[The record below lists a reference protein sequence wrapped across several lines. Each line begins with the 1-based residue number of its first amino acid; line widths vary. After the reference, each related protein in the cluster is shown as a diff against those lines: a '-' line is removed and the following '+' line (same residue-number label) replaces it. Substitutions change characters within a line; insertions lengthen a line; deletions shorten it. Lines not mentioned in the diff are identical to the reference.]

1 MSAPVVEQDAPVA
14 DVPENATAIRLPV
27 MAVEGLETAD
37 GRYLA
42 PGGISHRTLPITLYA
57 QIQTPNGGAGH
68 DNSVIAG
75 AITEM
80 RRIPGPEVIS
90 KATGEPFPEGTFIW
104 EGTKA
109 WVYNN
114 VRFTQDGPTVLD
126 MVRDRA
132 LSGNSIDLSDII
144 AEHEYEPGT
153 EDDPNAQPV
162 RLTMHQGVIGATT
175 LVGLPAFPD
184 AYVEIDGE
192 SMTPDAVTA
201 AALVDLMP
209 ISWRSVELGDDCA
222 ACRTGNPLPREQF
235 VAEGAAPPV
244 HRGGMIALVPAE
256 ASALAVDGGDPEDE
270 LHLTLAYLGDD
281 VSGWTEGQRQAV
293 HDLGRSLAEVSDGL
307 EARVFAHARF
317 NPDGGPD
324 GDKEPCAVYL
334 IGDGDTLAAERELL
348 IGRLRENLGEVTVPE
363 QHSPFVPHV
372 TAGYGVDVSA
382 LSFTGPVRFDRVR
395 VALGGDVTDYP
406 IGGGQ
411 AMVAAALP
419 VLPSAAFHV
428 PEPDGY
434 TAPYITEP
442 DANGYRHYAGH
453 IARWDACHIG
463 YQGKCVTPPR
473 SRSKYA
479 NFHLGLARTEKGDI
493 LAGVI
498 TFNRA
503 DQARGGHADIR
514 LSAADTVAH
523 YDNTATVGADVVVSD
538 GKYGPWACGVV
549 RTDLSSEDLH
559 RFRMSMP
566 SGDWRRVAGSLDL
579 VGVLHVNT
587 PGFSGPRT
595 LVASGEP
602 LALVAGVQPRLV
614 ASEETL
620 ESLRQRY
627 PLMDERAVRERLGLS
642 YPGYEG
648 SVGPFESDY
657 ASPHVYARDVMSGA
671 GNCMCGSGPDD
682 PIHPELVPGV
692 PNPNAGPVE
701 DAAEEE
707 GDLYDD
713 GNFAAALERLAE
725 LTTLTI
731 PPVVQFA
738 AEVDILLAVH
748 GAELANW
755 VEKAGGL
762 PPYIKRIKKHLEAGG
777 MDESRAVASAV
788 NAAKKMCATGDTSLP
803 GVQKV
808 NAGSRA
814 EACAAVAQWEA
825 KKAKS

>member
-1 MSAPVVEQDAPVA
+1 MSAPVIEQDAAPVA
-14 DVPENATAIRLPV
+14 DVPKNATAISFPV

-57 QIQTPNGGAGH
+57 QMQTPNGGGGH

-75 AITEM
+75 AVTEM
-80 RRIPGPEVIS
+80 VRRPGPEVVS

-104 EGTKA
+104 SGRG
-109 WVYNN
+109 WVYNA
-114 VRFTQDGPTVLD
+114 VRFSADPEAPTVLD

-132 LSGNSIDLSDII
+132 LSGNSVDLSDIV

-184 AYVEIDGE
+184 AYVELDGE
-192 SMTPDAVTA
+192 RMAPAEGQAITA
-201 AALVDLMP
+201 AA
-209 ISWRSVELGDDCA
+209 ISWRSVELGDECA

-235 VAEGAAPPV
+235 VADGEAPTV

-256 ASALAVDGGDPEDE
+256 ADALTVDGGDPANE

-281 VSGWTEGQRQAV
+281 VSGWSEEQRQAV
-293 HDLGRSLAEVSDGL
+293 HDLARSASEIGGPV

-324 GDKEPCAVYL
+324 GDMDPCAVYL
-334 IGDGDTLAAERELL
+334 IGDGYSLTADRELL
-348 IGRLRENLGEVTVPE
+348 IQRLRENLGEASMPE
-363 QHSPFVPHV
+363 QHAPFVPHV
-372 TAGYGVDVSA
+372 TAGFGVDVA
-382 LSFTGPVRFDRVR
+382 ELSYTGPITFDRIR

-406 IGGGQ
+406 MGGGE

-419 VLPSAAFHV
+419 VLPYAAFTV
-428 PEPDGY
+428 PEPDQY
-434 TAPYITEP
+434 TAPYISEP
-442 DANGYRHYAGH
+442 DADGWRLYAGH

-463 YQGKCVTPPR
+463 FQGKCVTPPR

-479 NFHLGLARTEKGDI
+479 NFHLGLARTERGDI

-498 TFNRA
+498 AFNRA
-503 DQARGGHADIR
+503 DQLRGGHADIR
-514 LSAADTVAH
+514 LSAADTAAY
-523 YDNTATVGADVVVSD
+523 YDNTATAGADVVVVD
-538 GKYGPWACGVV
+538 GKFGPWACGVV
-549 RTDLSSEDLH
+549 RADLSSDDLH

-566 SGDWRRVAGSLDL
+566 SGDWRRVAGGLDL

-602 LALVAGVQPRLV
+602 LALVAGAQP
-614 ASEETL
+614 
-620 ESLRQRY
+620 
-627 PLMDERAVRERLGLS
+627 

-648 SVGPFESDY
+648 SIGPSESEYGD
-657 ASPHVYARDVMSGA
+657 PHVYARDVMSDA
-671 GNCMCGSGPDD
+671 GNCVCGAGPDD
-682 PIHPELVPGV
+682 PVHPELVPGT

-707 GDLYDD
+707 GDLYEADLS
-713 GNFAAALERLAE
+713 ALREMLGITASA
-725 LTTLTI
+725 I
-731 PPVVQFA
+731 QFT
-738 AEVDILLAVH
+738 AEVDLLQILHSA
-748 GAELANW
+748 ALANW

-762 PPYIKRIKKHLEAGG
+762 PKYIKRIATHLREKG
-777 MDESRAVASAV
+777 MDESRAIATAV
-788 NAAKKMCATGDTSLP
+788 NAAKKMCSTGDTNFP
-803 GVQKV
+803 GSQEV

-814 EACAAVAQWEA
+814 EACASVAEWEA

>member
-1 MSAPVVEQDAPVA
+1 MSAPVIEQDAPVT
-14 DVPENATAIRLPV
+14 DVPENATAVRLPV

-57 QIQTPNGGAGH
+57 QIQTPNGGGGH

-75 AITEM
+75 AVTEM
-80 RRIPGPEVIS
+80 ARIPGPEVIS
-90 KATGEPFPEGTFIW
+90 KATGEPFPEGTYVW
-104 EGTKA
+104 EGHA
-109 WVYNN
+109 WIYNN
-114 VRFTQDGPTVLD
+114 VRFTTDGPTVLD

-132 LSGNSIDLSDII
+132 LSGNSVDLSDII

-153 EDDPNAQPV
+153 EDDPEAQPV

-184 AYVEIDGE
+184 AYIELDGE
-192 SMTPDAVTA
+192 RMAPAEGQNITA
-201 AALVDLMP
+201 AA
-209 ISWRSVELGDDCA
+209 ISWRSVELGDECA

-235 VAEGAAPPV
+235 VADGEAPTV
-244 HRGGMIALVPAE
+244 HRGGMIALVPADPH
-256 ASALAVDGGDPEDE
+256 ALAVEGGDPVEE

-281 VSGWTEGQRQAV
+281 VSGWTDEQREAV
-293 HDLGRSLAEVSDGL
+293 HNLGRSLAETSNGL
-307 EARVFAHARF
+307 EGRVFAHAHF

-324 GDKEPCAVYL
+324 GDREACAVYL
-334 IGDGDTLAAERELL
+334 IGDGASLASDRERL
-348 IGRLRENLGEVTVPE
+348 IERLRENLGEASMPE

-406 IGGGQ
+406 MGGGE

-419 VLPSAAFHV
+419 VLPYSAFSV
-428 PEPDGY
+428 PEPGQY
-434 TAPYITEP
+434 TAPTISEP
-442 DANGYRHYAGH
+442 DANGYRRYTGH

-463 YQGKCVTPPR
+463 FQGKCVTPPK

-479 NFHLGLARTEKGDI
+479 NFHLGLARTEAGDI

-503 DQARGGHADIR
+503 DQLRGGHADIR
-514 LSAADTVAH
+514 LSARDAAAY
-523 YDNTATVGADVVVSD
+523 YDNTAAVGADVVLID
-538 GKYGPWACGVV
+538 GKFGPWACGVV

-566 SGDWRRVAGSLDL
+566 SGDWRRVGGGLDL

-602 LALVAGVQPRLV
+602 LALVAGAQP
-614 ASEETL
+614 
-620 ESLRQRY
+620 
-627 PLMDERAVRERLGLS
+627 

-648 SVGPFESDY
+648 SVGPFESEY
-657 ASPHVYARDVMSGA
+657 ADPHVYARDVASGA
-671 GNCMCGSGPDD
+671 GNCVCGAGPDD
-682 PIHPELVPGV
+682 PLHPELAPGV

-707 GDLYDD
+707 GDLYADD
-713 GNFAAALERLAE
+713 CAEWPELAALRQALG
-725 LTTLTI
+725 LT
-731 PPVVQFA
+731 PQGVQFG
-738 AEVDILLAVH
+738 AEVDLLLALH

-762 PPYIKRIKKHLEAGG
+762 PPYIKRIAKHLQEKG
-777 MDESRAVASAV
+777 MDESRAIATAV
-788 NAAKKMCATGDTSLP
+788 NAAKKMCATGDTNFP
-803 GVQKV
+803 GSQDV

>member
-1 MSAPVVEQDAPVA
+1 MSAPVIEQDVPVA

-27 MAVEGLETAD
+27 MAIEGLETAD

-42 PGGISHRTLPITLYA
+42 PGAISHRTLPITLYA
-57 QIQTPNGGAGH
+57 QIQTPNGGGGH

-75 AITEM
+75 AVTAME
-80 RRIPGPEVIS
+80 RIPGPEVIS
-90 KATGEPFPEGTFIW
+90 KATGEPFPEGTYVW
-104 EGTKA
+104 SGTKA
-109 WVYNN
+109 WIYNN
-114 VRFTQDGPTVLD
+114 VRFPGNPDGPTVLD

-132 LSGNSIDLSDII
+132 LSGNSVDLSDII

-153 EDDPNAQPV
+153 ENDPEAQPV
-162 RLTMHQGVIGATT
+162 RLTMHQGVIGAST

-192 SMTPDAVTA
+192 RMIPADGQAVTA
-201 AALVDLMP
+201 SA

-235 VAEGAAPPV
+235 VAEGDAPTV

-256 ASALAVDGGDPEDE
+256 PHALAIEGGDPEEE

-281 VSGWTEGQRQAV
+281 VSGWTPEQREAV
-293 HDLGRSLAEVSDGL
+293 HNVARSMADVGNPL

-324 GDKEPCAVYL
+324 GDKDPCAVYL
-334 IGDGDTLAAERELL
+334 IGDGYSLAADRDLL
-348 IGRLRENLGEVTVPE
+348 ITRLRESLGEASMPE
-363 QHSPFVPHV
+363 QHAPFVPHV
-372 TAGYGVDVSA
+372 TAGYGVDVA
-382 LSFTGPVRFDRVR
+382 DLSFTGPVTFDRVR

-406 IGGGQ
+406 MGGGE

-419 VLPSAAFHV
+419 VLPYEAFSV
-428 PEPDGY
+428 PEPGQY

-442 DANGYRHYAGH
+442 DANGYRYYAGH

-463 YQGKCVTPPR
+463 FQGKCVTPPR

-479 NFHLGLARTEKGDI
+479 NFHLGLARTDQGDI
-493 LAGVI
+493 MAGVI
-498 TFNRA
+498 TFNRS
-503 DQARGGHADIR
+503 DQRRGGHADIT
-514 LSAADTVAH
+514 LSAADAAAH
-523 YDNTATVGADVVVSD
+523 YDNTATVGADVVVID
-538 GKYGPWACGVV
+538 GRYGPWACGVV

-566 SGDWRRVAGSLDL
+566 SGDWRRIAGGLDL

-602 LALVAGVQPRLV
+602 LALVAGATPRDLQV
-614 ASEETL
+614 AQE
-620 ESLRQRY
+620 Q
-627 PLMDERAVRERLGLS
+627 
-642 YPGYEG
+642 
-648 SVGPFESDY
+648 
-657 ASPHVYARDVMSGA
+657 DV
-671 GNCMCGSGPDD
+671 
-682 PIHPELVPGV
+682 PE
-692 PNPNAGPVE
+692 
-701 DAAEEE
+701 
-707 GDLYDD
+707 DD
-713 GNFAAALERLAE
+713 GGFKATAEAWMQASMAEIMRL
-725 LTTLTI
+725 TGYD
-731 PPVVQFA
+731 PDQQQFE
-738 AEVDILLAVH
+738 AEVDLLLALH

-762 PPYIKRIKKHLEAGG
+762 PKYIKKVKEALERDG
-777 MDESRAVASAV
+777 MDESRAVATAV
-788 NAAKKMCATGDTSLP
+788 NTAKKSCAKG
-803 GVQKV
+803 
-808 NAGSRA
+808 NA
-814 EACAAVAQWEA
+814 EACAAVAEWEA

>member
-1 MSAPVVEQDAPVA
+1 MSAPVIEQDAPVA

-27 MAVEGLETAD
+27 MAIEGLETAD

-42 PGGISHRTLPITLYA
+42 PGAISHRTLPITLYA
-57 QIQTPNGGAGH
+57 QIQTPNGGGGH

-80 RRIPGPEVIS
+80 VRVPGPEMIS
-90 KATGEPFPEGTFIW
+90 KATGEPFPEGTYVW
-104 EGTKA
+104 SGTKA
-109 WVYNN
+109 WLYNN
-114 VRFTQDGPTVLD
+114 VRFTPDGPTVLD

-153 EDDPNAQPV
+153 ENDPEAQPV
-162 RLTMHQGVIGATT
+162 RLTMHQGVIGAST

-192 SMTPDAVTA
+192 RMIPVDGQAITA
-201 AALVDLMP
+201 SA

-235 VAEGAAPPV
+235 VAEGDAPTV

-256 ASALAVDGGDPEDE
+256 PHALAIEGGDPEEE

-281 VSGWTEGQRQAV
+281 VSGWTPEQREAV
-293 HDLGRSLAEVSDGL
+293 HNVARSMADVGNPL

-324 GDKEPCAVYL
+324 GDRDPCAVYL
-334 IGDGDTLAAERELL
+334 IGDGETLAAERELV
-348 IGRLRENLGEVTVPE
+348 IGRLRENLGEASMPE

-372 TAGYGVDVSA
+372 TAGYGVDVTD
-382 LSFTGPVRFDRVR
+382 LSFTGPVTFDRVR

-406 IGGGQ
+406 LGGGE

-419 VLPSAAFHV
+419 VLPYEAFSV
-428 PEPDGY
+428 PEPGQY

-442 DANGYRHYAGH
+442 DANGYRRYAGH

-463 YQGKCVTPPR
+463 FQGKCVTPPR

-479 NFHLGLARTEKGDI
+479 NFHLGLARTDQGDI
-493 LAGVI
+493 MAGVI
-498 TFNRA
+498 TFNRS
-503 DQARGGHADIR
+503 DQRRGGHADIT
-514 LSAADTVAH
+514 LSAADAAAH
-523 YDNTATVGADVVVSD
+523 YDNTATVGADVVVID

-566 SGDWRRVAGSLDL
+566 SGDWRRIAGGLDL

-602 LALVAGVQPRLV
+602 LALVAGALPLQDFLEGSERELLPGLV
-614 ASEETL
+614 VRNPDRVHPEYA
-620 ESLRQRY
+620 Y
-627 PLMDERAVRERLGLS
+627 RANQALAAA
-642 YPGYEG
+642 YPGHEG
-648 SVGPFESDY
+648 SVGPFSEDY
-657 ASPHVYARDVMSGA
+657 GNPHVYARDVTSGA

-682 PIHPELVPGV
+682 PIHPELAPGV
-692 PNPNAGPVE
+692 PNPKGAPAEG
-701 DAAEEE
+701 DGGFKAAAEAWMQASMSEIMRLT
-707 GDLYDD
+707 GYDPD
-713 GNFAAALERLAE
+713 QQ
-725 LTTLTI
+725 
-731 PPVVQFA
+731 QFE
-738 AEVDILLAVH
+738 AEVDLLLALH

-762 PPYIKRIKKHLEAGG
+762 PKYIKKVKEALERDG
-777 MDESRAVASAV
+777 MDESRAVATAV
-788 NAAKKMCATGDTSLP
+788 NTAKKSCAKG
-803 GVQKV
+803 
-808 NAGSRA
+808 NA
-814 EACAAVAQWEA
+814 EACAAVAEWEA